1 MVIRSIPQFSLNLL
15 LVFILII
22 LGLSIVFSPIYAI
35 LLYLAVAI
43 FVCIYIK
50 PLLGLFFTVVI
61 LPFSN
66 IGIMINSPY
75 RIMHETVSFIFL
87 PVLVTV
93 ISYLLNKLYN
103 SSQRSSTKKIEN
115 INILF
120 FLLISW
126 VAISLFWTIDIIHGL
141 HTLLAV
147 IVCITIL
154 YIFERILIKKE
165 DVKKIL
171 NIFPIVGVV
180 LGLLLLLSTRGNYK
194 YLIIESISDIVTYHL
209 MSDVIRDA
217 PDVSIFATIFKSPGI
232 TKIRAGGFAPP
243 ILAGNILV
251 LFIFVDIALI
261 YAASKLKRVLLI
273 THVLF
278 LMVCMFLTGTKGA
291 LIGLF
296 MGFIVFS
303 LINQEFRKKIVRI
316 YGIGSIIV
324 AVMFVLVGDAMIKRF
339 ETMLSNKG
347 MMEFTNQRLKWWSKG
362 FSAFWDSYGL
372 GIGAGGFPKLIDP
385 IPVAHSFYFSIPI
398 ELGIIGLFLFS
409 LILFLKLRMV
419 IKSIPKI
426 NDINLKYISYSLIGA
441 LISIFVYVS
450 IDMDYTYYPFWLF
463 LGLTTSVV
471 RIGISTNGNCIN
483 ER

>member
-1 MVIRSIPQFSLNLL
+1 MVKRSISQFSLNLP

-22 LGLSIVFSPIYAI
+22 LGLSIVFLPIYAV
-35 LLYLAVAI
+35 LLYLAAVI
-43 FVCIYIK
+43 SVCIYIK

-61 LPFSN
+61 FPFSN

-75 RIMHETVSFIFL
+75 RIQNETVSFIFI
-87 PVLVTV
+87 PVIVTV

-103 SSQRSSTKKIEN
+103 SSQRITAVKLEN
-115 INILF
+115 INIIYF
-120 FLLISW
+120 SLISW
-126 VAISLFWTIDIIHGL
+126 IAISLIWTIDIVHGL

-147 IVCITIL
+147 VICISIL

-165 DVKKIL
+165 DVKKLL

-180 LGLLLLLSTRGNYK
+180 LGLLVLLSTRGNYK
-194 YLIIESISDIVTYHL
+194 YMIIESISDIVTYHL
-209 MSDVIRDA
+209 MSDVLHEA
-217 PDVSIFATIFKSPGI
+217 PDVSIFATIFKSPGT

-243 ILAGNILV
+243 ILAGNILA

-261 YAASKLKRVLLI
+261 YSASKLKRVLLI
-273 THVLF
+273 THILF
-278 LMVCMFLTGTKGA
+278 LTVCLLLTASRGA
-291 LIGLF
+291 LVGLF
-296 MGFIVFS
+296 TGLVVFS
-303 LINQEFRKKIVRI
+303 LIIPDLRKKIIRI
-316 YGIGSIIV
+316 YGIGCIIV
-324 AVMFVLVGDAMIKRF
+324 AVIFVLAGDAMIKRF
-339 ETMLSNKG
+339 EVMISSKG
-347 MMEFTNQRLKWWSKG
+347 KMEFINQRLKWWSKG

-385 IPVAHSFYFSIPI
+385 IPVAHSFYLSIPI

-441 LISIFVYVS
+441 LISIFVYVF